1 MCRKIA
7 FLLLMCFITNANGS
21 DLRAVAEEAL
31 MTGDVELALESYVE
45 LLEESPDDQESL
57 EIAVMLAEELGAAEL
72 ALQLLIAD
80 VERSVELK
88 EIDRTQASLRLI
100 TEVNNQLPAWVDEAL
115 AVASAITEDQRAD
128 FEAWQEL
135 TAEAQ
140 ALLESGDFENAMMLF
155 EETLMLAVEFFG
167 PDHWLAVVSTRDAGL
182 AARQLGDAATADA
195 FYSDAYAISSELL
208 GEAHPQTQYIAGL
221 MAELYNASQAFEEAE
236 AMKGFITA
244 NYESE
249 IGVAHGLTMASRLS
263 EVDTLTDAAD
273 NSRAEELLSVVCG
286 VYTEYYS
293 PYHAETLKC
302 QARLAR
308 LNRNTGSLDEAER
321 LLVATARNLSDST
334 NGISEFALW
343 IQVDL
348 ADIYGERGEYQAS
361 KDKLSGLILTA
372 RQIGA
377 TELSFVGKNY
387 LARVMASEGDLDSA
401 QLISEDVVGYGELAW
416 RENPDQYYSALLE
429 LGAVY
434 QRKSRFEDAERI
446 FEETMLAMLE
456 IGGEYHPTTLVAM
469 NNLGNIYEQ
478 LGFYDDAEPLLE
490 QTLRGMEVAMGL
502 SHAQTART
510 RNNLALLHES
520 QGNFREAEPLYDT
533 SYEHIAE
540 SLGEN
545 HPDAMGMQNNLAY
558 LYMMMEEYE
567 AAAAMFEDLVER
579 WSITLGAD
587 HQDA

>member
-1 MCRKIA
+1 MFRKIA
-7 FLLLMCFITNANGS
+7 AISLMCVITNAYGS
-21 DLRAVAEEAL
+21 DLRVAAEEAL
-31 MTGDVELALESYVE
+31 MTGDIELALESYVE
-45 LLEESPDDQESL
+45 LLAEFPDDQESL

-72 ALQLLIAD
+72 ALQLLVVD

-88 EIDRTQASLRLI
+88 EIHRTQSSLRLI
-100 TEVNNQLPAWVDEAL
+100 SEVNNQLPAWVDETL
-115 AVASAITEDQRAD
+115 AVASAVTEDQLAD

-140 ALLESGDFENAMMLF
+140 ALLESGDFEDALMLF
-155 EETLMLAVEFFG
+155 EGALMLAVEVFG
-167 PDHWLAVVSTRDAGL
+167 PDHWLAVASTRESGL

-195 FYSDAYAISSELL
+195 FYSDAYATSSELL

-221 MAELYNASQAFEEAE
+221 MAELFNASQAFEEAK
-236 AMKGFITA
+236 AMKEFITA

-249 IGVAHGLTMASRLS
+249 IGVAHSLTMASRLS

-273 NSRAEELLSVVCG
+273 NSRAEELLSLVCS
-286 VYTEYYS
+286 VYTQNYS
-293 PYHAETLKC
+293 AYHPETLEC
-302 QARLAR
+302 QSRLAK
-308 LNRNTGSLDEAER
+308 LNRNTGSLDEAEKI
-321 LLVATARNLSDST
+321 LVATARNLAEST
-334 NGISEFALW
+334 KGISEFAIR

-348 ADIYGERGEYQAS
+348 ADIYWERGEYQAS

-377 TELSFVGKNY
+377 TDLSFIGKNY
-387 LARVMASEGDLDSA
+387 LARVLASEGELDSA
-401 QLISEDVVGYGELAW
+401 QLVSEDVVGYGELAW
-416 RENPDQYYSALLE
+416 RESPVQYYNALLE

-478 LGFYDDAEPLLE
+478 LGFYDDAEPVLE
-490 QTLRGMEVAMGL
+490 QTLDGMEVAMGL
-502 SHAQTART
+502 SHPQTART

-520 QGNFREAEPLYDT
+520 QGNFREAEPLY
-533 SYEHIAE
+533 
-540 SLGEN
+540 
-545 HPDAMGMQNNLAY
+545 
-558 LYMMMEEYE
+558 
-567 AAAAMFEDLVER
+567 
-579 WSITLGAD
+579 
-587 HQDA
+587 